1 MLLRKHRVGG
11 FAFLVVAATAVLVVS
26 GRPDPN
32 RAEAAGQK
40 GGDGSTRSTAEAE
53 LRKTNVDYAAA
64 LAAGSLDAV
73 MAFWAPDADYIDEA
87 GKQTQG
93 SERIAALFQKS
104 LPEMKGSKVNVRVH
118 SLKFLRPDI
127 CLEDGTVEKTAPTGV
142 RDSNRFAIVWT
153 RTGDKWLISSVRDLP
168 SDTADLPSVA
178 ASYLNDLGW
187 LVGEWVD
194 DSPKADVTVKVAWA
208 TNKAFLLMDYVI
220 KRPDADPLEVSVR
233 VGWDARHGRIRSWV
247 FDSTGGFAEAYW
259 RKDGKRWIVGTTGI
273 LPDGGTGGATNV
285 YEFVDENTFVW
296 RSTERDVDGQPL
308 PDAEVKFVRKA
319 EKK

>member
-1 MLLRKHRVGG
+1 MLFSKHRVGG
-11 FAFLVVAATAVLVVS
+11 LAFFVAATTAVLALSVRSV
-26 GRPDPN
+26 PN

-40 GGDGSTRSTAEAE
+40 GEGSTRAGAEAE
-53 LRKTNVDYAAA
+53 IRKANTDYAAA

-93 SERIAALFQKS
+93 SDKISALFQKS
-104 LPEMKGSKVNVRVH
+104 LPEMKGSKVNIRVH

-142 RDSNRFAIVWT
+142 KDSNRFSIVWS
-153 RTGDKWLISSVRDLP
+153 RTGDKWLISNVRDIPTDTGDLP
-168 SDTADLPSVA
+168 SAA

-194 DSPKADVTVKVAWA
+194 DSPKGDVTVKVAWA

-233 VGWDARHGRIRSWV
+233 VGWDARIGRIRSWV

-273 LPDGGTGGATNV
+273 LPDGGTGGATNI

-308 PDAEVKFVRKA
+308 PDAEVKFVRKS